1 MCDDFLFGEP
11 DIVRLVSAAAA
22 LKRQAL
28 AA

>member
-1 MCDDFLFGEP
+1 MCDDILFGEP
-11 DIVRLVSAAAA
+11 DIVRLVSVAA